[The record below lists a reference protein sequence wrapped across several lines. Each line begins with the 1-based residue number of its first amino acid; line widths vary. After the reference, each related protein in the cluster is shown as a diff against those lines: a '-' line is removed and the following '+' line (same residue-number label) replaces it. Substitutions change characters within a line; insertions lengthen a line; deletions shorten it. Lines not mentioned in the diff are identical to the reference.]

1 MLLYKHGIYCL
12 HGVSGHTSADITA
25 TDTAIPVH
33 PDVLQDSTITV
44 GAQIR
49 LSERNESD
57 NTHISPILKI
67 TVINTYTLT
76 ISVDLPVGHD
86 FARESIVNLV
96 PHLAYAWTE
105 SPEELTTCPEN
116 PSHPVQPGSAVTFEI
131 LDPSTQLTLSQVQS
145 EIRSA
150 VLGPVLSYGGLSN
163 DPASTMYLVANSR
176 ADAVCSSVVQPWIA
190 HICPC
195 AGLVTFSYSKN
206 SIETHEFVLEKL
218 DPATMVV
225 TNLMNYTL
233 AGRSGVLPSNV
244 NVKAGDLLI
253 LRASA
258 STTPPGETIV
268 NLFLRDSS
276 TVIND
281 WEVV

>member
-12 HGVSGHTSADITA
+12 HGVSGHTSVDITA

-44 GAQIR
+44 GSQIR
-49 LSERNESD
+49 LSDSD

-86 FARESIVNLV
+86 FARESIVNRV
-96 PHLAYAWTE
+96 PHLTYAWTE

-116 PSHPVQPGSAVTFEI
+116 SSHPIQPGSAATFEI

-150 VLGPVLSYGGLSN
+150 VLGPVLSYGGLSI
-163 DPASTMYLVANSR
+163 DESYLVANSR
-176 ADAVCSSVVQPWIA
+176 ADGVCSSVVQLWIA

-195 AGLVTFSYSKN
+195 AGLVTLGYSKN
-206 SIETHEFVLEKL
+206 SVETHEFALERL

-253 LRASA
+253 LRVLA
-258 STTPPGETIV
+258 STSPPGETIV
-268 NLFLRDSS
+268 NLFLRDPS
-276 TVIND
+276 TMVND

>member
-33 PDVLQDSTITV
+33 PDVLQDSTIAV
-44 GAQIR
+44 GVQIR
-49 LSERNESD
+49 LSDSD
-57 NTHISPILKI
+57 NKHISPILKI

-96 PHLAYAWTE
+96 PHQTYAWTE

-163 DPASTMYLVANSR
+163 DESYLIANSR
-176 ADAVCSSVVQPWIA
+176 ADGVCSSVVQLWIA
-190 HICPC
+190 HVCPC

-206 SIETHEFVLEKL
+206 SIQTHEFALEKL
-218 DPATMVV
+218 DPATMMV
-225 TNLMNYTL
+225 TNLMNFTL

-253 LRASA
+253 VRTLT
-258 STTPPGETIV
+258 STTPAGETIV
-268 NLFLRDSS
+268 NLFLRDPA
-276 TVIND
+276 VIND